1 MSETD
6 GIHIEYADEQELIRE
21 FRRFMSDPETREKA
35 ANYLYESLVDE
46 TILGIVYEVHH
57 AFKTGSG
64 AAVEG
69 EPEDSKPYTIVDQ
82 PDMDVFGSSNT
93 KKAIDCHCPNCN
105 RIVAA
110 SRFAPHLEK
119 CMGMGRN
126 SSRIA
131 SRRIAN
137 TRDVGTGNY
146 FGGDED
152 DEDDADWSGEKRK
165 KKISQVRTNGTC
177 TVFSLLL
184 IVSSCLVVSFSLHG
198 LIAEYKNHCLLKANL
213 HIVEIA
219 GDNETTSGGTNETVA
234 QYGIDE
240 YWSTWNSGTY
250 CDTLKNMPLFQGICC
265 VIWLALFLVH
275 GPGGI
280 LPQPWRIVFPSLI
293 FFLAC
298 SIVSFVTASLITE
311 GLTHLCSEFQKVDTV
326 RGLSCA
332 RLIVYFSLV
341 QDNTTLVR
349 VDKNFFL
356 TLVFSWI
363 WFGATVLGLF
373 IILLRILLMPDFELF
388 RVPTSPN
395 MTYNMD
401 ELRKRSAVS
410 APSHNIASNL
420 KPVPQ
425 HAKVPE
431 SSKNVTEITRTH
443 GTAYVIFFSLLL
455 DLLAFTMILPLLPSL
470 LEYYRKN
477 DNQLYGYLADSI
489 KQFQVW
495 IGAPERFTSVLF
507 GGALGS
513 MFSFLQFLSSP
524 IVGAL
529 SDYYGRKPLMLLCA
543 TGIAASYGIWAYS
556 ESFLLFVIAR
566 FVGGISKGN
575 VSLCMAVIT
584 DVSNQQNR
592 GKAMAL
598 VGIAFSLG
606 FIAGPMIGAM
616 FSRLSDKT
624 SAFFAPAMF
633 AMLLAV
639 ADILFLVLCLKETLP
654 KEKRS
659 TRIINSLSHAIDH
672 ISIRALFRFSAVENL
687 SQKDVRSLRSLGV
700 TYFLYLFLYSG
711 LEFTVT
717 FLMYHKFGYTSIDQA
732 KVFLTTGVLMAL
744 LQGSVVRRLPDRLV
758 KTSAV
763 FGLYLIIPAFIIVG
777 LAESSPML
785 YLGMILFAISTAFVV
800 TCMTTITSKYGDFHQ
815 KGTVLGVFRSLGA
828 LARAVG
834 PIVASVAFW
843 SVGARITYIAGGLLL
858 LWPALMLQYLK
869 L

>member
-1 MSETD
+1 M
-6 GIHIEYADEQELIRE
+6 
-21 FRRFMSDPETREKA
+21 
-35 ANYLYESLVDE
+35 
-46 TILGIVYEVHH
+46 TILCSHH
-57 AFKTGSG
+57 
-64 AAVEG
+64 
-69 EPEDSKPYTIVDQ
+69 
-82 PDMDVFGSSNT
+82 
-93 KKAIDCHCPNCN
+93 
-105 RIVAA
+105 RIV
-110 SRFAPHLEK
+110 EK
-119 CMGMGRN
+119 EPSKVNPRWK
-126 SSRIA
+126 S
-131 SRRIAN
+131 
-137 TRDVGTGNY
+137 
-146 FGGDED
+146 
-152 DEDDADWSGEKRK
+152 
-165 KKISQVRTNGTC
+165 C
-177 TVFSLLL
+177 TVFSLLM

-198 LIAEYKNHCLLKANL
+198 LIADYKHHCLLKANL
-213 HIVEIA
+213 HFVQITDE
-219 GDNETTSGGTNETVA
+219 NGTDPGKNQTDI

-240 YWSTWNSGTY
+240 YWSNWSSGTY
-250 CDTLKNMPLFQGICC
+250 CETLQNMPLFQGIC
-265 VIWLALFLVH
+265 L
-275 GPGGI
+275 
-280 LPQPWRIVFPSLI
+280 SL
-293 FFLAC
+293 L
-298 SIVSFVTASLITE
+298 TASFITQ
-311 GLTHLCSEFQKVDTV
+311 GLTHLCAEFQKVASVQDL
-326 RGLSCA
+326 GCA
-332 RLIVYFSLV
+332 RLI
-341 QDNTTLVR
+341 DNTTLIQ

-356 TLVFSWI
+356 TLAFSWI
-363 WFGATVLGLF
+363 WFGATLF
-373 IILLRILLMPDFELF
+373 GFVIILLRIILMPDFELF
-388 RVPTSPN
+388 RVPTIT
-395 MTYNMD
+395 MTYNLD
-401 ELRKRSAVS
+401 ELKKRSVVAS
-410 APSHNIASNL
+410 TSHNISNNL
-420 KPVPQ
+420 KPAPK
-425 HAKVPE
+425 HEKVPE
-431 SSKNVTEITRTH
+431 SAKNITEITRTH
-443 GTAYVIFFSLLL
+443 RTAYIIFVSLLL

-477 DNQLYGYLADSI
+477 DNQLYGYLANSI

-513 MFSFLQFLSSP
+513 MFSFLQFVSSP

-606 FIAGPMIGAM
+606 FIAGPMIGAT
-616 FSRLSDKT
+616 FSRFSDKT
-624 SAFFAPAMF
+624 GTLWFFAPAMF
-633 AMLLAV
+633 ATMLAV

-672 ISIRALFRFSAVENL
+672 ISISALFRFSAVKNL

-700 TYFLYLFLYSG
+700 TYFIYLFLYSG

-732 KVFLTTGVLMAL
+732 KMFLTTGVVMAL

-777 LAESSPML
+777 LAESSPVL

-834 PIVASVAFW
+834 PIVASMAFW
-843 SVGARITYIAGGLLL
+843 SVGARFTYIAGGLLL

>member
-1 MSETD
+1 
-6 GIHIEYADEQELIRE
+6 
-21 FRRFMSDPETREKA
+21 
-35 ANYLYESLVDE
+35 
-46 TILGIVYEVHH
+46 
-57 AFKTGSG
+57 
-64 AAVEG
+64 
-69 EPEDSKPYTIVDQ
+69 
-82 PDMDVFGSSNT
+82 
-93 KKAIDCHCPNCN
+93 
-105 RIVAA
+105 
-110 SRFAPHLEK
+110 
-119 CMGMGRN
+119 
-126 SSRIA
+126 
-131 SRRIAN
+131 
-137 TRDVGTGNY
+137 
-146 FGGDED
+146 
-152 DEDDADWSGEKRK
+152 
-165 KKISQVRTNGTC
+165 
-177 TVFSLLL
+177 
-184 IVSSCLVVSFSLHG
+184 
-198 LIAEYKNHCLLKANL
+198 
-213 HIVEIA
+213 
-219 GDNETTSGGTNETVA
+219 
-234 QYGIDE
+234 
-240 YWSTWNSGTY
+240 
-250 CDTLKNMPLFQGICC
+250 
-265 VIWLALFLVH
+265 
-275 GPGGI
+275 
-280 LPQPWRIVFPSLI
+280 
-293 FFLAC
+293 
-298 SIVSFVTASLITE
+298 
-311 GLTHLCSEFQKVDTV
+311 
-326 RGLSCA
+326 
-332 RLIVYFSLV
+332 
-341 QDNTTLVR
+341 
-349 VDKNFFL
+349 
-356 TLVFSWI
+356 
-363 WFGATVLGLF
+363 
-373 IILLRILLMPDFELF
+373 
-388 RVPTSPN
+388 
-395 MTYNMD
+395 MTYNLD
-401 ELRKRSAVS
+401 ELKKRSAV
-410 APSHNIASNL
+410 ANTSHNIRNNL
-420 KPVPQ
+420 QPAPK
-425 HAKVPE
+425 HEKVPE
-431 SSKNVTEITRTH
+431 SSKNITDITRTH
-443 GTAYVIFFSLLL
+443 RTAYVIFFSLLL

-477 DNQLYGYLADSI
+477 DNQLYGYLANSI

-616 FSRLSDKT
+616 FSRFSDKT
-624 SAFFAPAMF
+624 GTLWFFAPAMF

-639 ADILFLVLCLKETLP
+639 ADILFLAVCMKETLP

-659 TRIINSLSHAIDH
+659 NRIINSLSHAIDH

-777 LAESSPML
+777 LAESSLML

-843 SVGARITYIAGGLLL
+843 GVGARVTYIAGGMLL

>member
-1 MSETD
+1 M
-6 GIHIEYADEQELIRE
+6 
-21 FRRFMSDPETREKA
+21 FRP
-35 ANYLYESLVDE
+35 
-46 TILGIVYEVHH
+46 
-57 AFKTGSG
+57 
-64 AAVEG
+64 
-69 EPEDSKPYTIVDQ
+69 
-82 PDMDVFGSSNT
+82 
-93 KKAIDCHCPNCN
+93 
-105 RIVAA
+105 
-110 SRFAPHLEK
+110 
-119 CMGMGRN
+119 
-126 SSRIA
+126 SRI
-131 SRRIAN
+131 
-137 TRDVGTGNY
+137 
-146 FGGDED
+146 
-152 DEDDADWSGEKRK
+152 K
-165 KKISQVRTNGTC
+165 
-177 TVFSLLL
+177 
-184 IVSSCLVVSFSLHG
+184 
-198 LIAEYKNHCLLKANL
+198 
-213 HIVEIA
+213 
-219 GDNETTSGGTNETVA
+219 
-234 QYGIDE
+234 
-240 YWSTWNSGTY
+240 
-250 CDTLKNMPLFQGICC
+250 
-265 VIWLALFLVH
+265 
-275 GPGGI
+275 
-280 LPQPWRIVFPSLI
+280 
-293 FFLAC
+293 
-298 SIVSFVTASLITE
+298 
-311 GLTHLCSEFQKVDTV
+311 
-326 RGLSCA
+326 
-332 RLIVYFSLV
+332 
-341 QDNTTLVR
+341 
-349 VDKNFFL
+349 
-356 TLVFSWI
+356 
-363 WFGATVLGLF
+363 
-373 IILLRILLMPDFELF
+373 
-388 RVPTSPN
+388 
-395 MTYNMD
+395 MTYNFD
-401 ELRKRSAVS
+401 ELKKRSAV
-410 APSHNIASNL
+410 ANTSHNISNNL
-420 KPVPQ
+420 QPAPK
-425 HAKVPE
+425 HEKVPE
-431 SSKNVTEITRTH
+431 ASKNITDITRTH
-443 GTAYVIFFSLLL
+443 RTAYVIFFSLLL

-477 DNQLYGYLADSI
+477 DNQLYGYLANSI
-489 KQFQVW
+489 KQFQTW

-616 FSRLSDKT
+616 FSRFSDKT
-624 SAFFAPAMF
+624 GTLWFFAPAMF

-639 ADILFLVLCLKETLP
+639 ADILFLTVCLKETLP

-659 TRIINSLSHAIDH
+659 NRIINSLSHAIDH
-672 ISIRALFRFSAVENL
+672 ISIRALFRFSAVQNL

-777 LAESSPML
+777 LAESSPVL

-843 SVGARITYIAGGLLL
+843 GVGARLTYIAGGLLL

>member
-1 MSETD
+1 MTVLCS
-6 GIHIEYADEQELIRE
+6 
-21 FRRFMSDPETREKA
+21 
-35 ANYLYESLVDE
+35 
-46 TILGIVYEVHH
+46 HH
-57 AFKTGSG
+57 
-64 AAVEG
+64 
-69 EPEDSKPYTIVDQ
+69 
-82 PDMDVFGSSNT
+82 
-93 KKAIDCHCPNCN
+93 
-105 RIVAA
+105 RIV
-110 SRFAPHLEK
+110 EK
-119 CMGMGRN
+119 EPSKVNPRWR
-126 SSRIA
+126 S
-131 SRRIAN
+131 
-137 TRDVGTGNY
+137 
-146 FGGDED
+146 
-152 DEDDADWSGEKRK
+152 
-165 KKISQVRTNGTC
+165 C

-198 LIAEYKNHCLLKANL
+198 LIADFKNHCLLKANL

-219 GDNETTSGGTNETVA
+219 GDNGTTSGGTNETVA

-240 YWSTWNSGTY
+240 YWSNWNSGTY
-250 CDTLKNMPLFQGICC
+250 CDTLKNMPLFQAISCI
-265 VIWLALFLVH
+265 IWLALFLVH

-293 FFLAC
+293 FFLSC

-311 GLTHLCSEFQKVDTV
+311 GLTHLCGEFQKVDSV

-341 QDNTTLVR
+341 QDNTTLVQA
-349 VDKNFFL
+349 DKNFFL
-356 TLVFSWI
+356 TLVFSWL
-363 WFGATVLGLF
+363 WFGATVLGL
-373 IILLRILLMPDFELF
+373 P
-388 RVPTSPN
+388 PTN
-395 MTYNMD
+395 MTYNLD
-401 ELRKRSAVS
+401 ELKKRSAVS

-420 KPVPQ
+420 KPAPK
-425 HAKVPE
+425 HEKVPE
-431 SSKNVTEITRTH
+431 SSKNITEITRTH

-624 SAFFAPAMF
+624 SALWFFAPAMF

-639 ADILFLVLCLKETLP
+639 ADILFLALCLKETLP

-843 SVGARITYIAGGLLL
+843 GVGARITYIAGGLLL